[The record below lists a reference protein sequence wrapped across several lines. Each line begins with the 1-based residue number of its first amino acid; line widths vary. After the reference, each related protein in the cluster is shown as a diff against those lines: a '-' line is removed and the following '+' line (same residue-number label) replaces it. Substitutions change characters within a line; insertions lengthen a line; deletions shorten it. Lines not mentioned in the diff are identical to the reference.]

1 MKTVKSTL
9 LALSLLPALAIAQA
23 LPQTKGEIK
32 RIDAAQQKVSIRHEH
47 IVNLDMPPMTMVF
60 TTAQPGM
67 LQGFKVGDRVLFT
80 VAQQGS
86 QLQLQSLQA
95 DKP

>member
-1 MKTVKSTL
+1 MKTLKTAL
-9 LALSLLPALAIAQA
+9 LALSLLPVLAIAEA
-23 LPQTKGEIK
+23 MPQIKGEIK
-32 RIDAAQQKVSIRHEH
+32 RLDMAQQKVSIRHEH

-60 TTAQPGM
+60 TTARPEM

-80 VAQQGS
+80 VMHQGG
-86 QLQLQSLQA
+86 QMQLQSLQA